1 MGTFLQILG
10 AIFLCLILLVLFA
23 VIFGKFLVKRKLE
36 KMVEQVQRAANSRV
50 YEYKDVSRATREDGE
65 QALDDRII
73 EVEPTQVDESST
85 S

>member
-50 YEYKDVSRATREDGE
+50 YEYKDDSRATREDGE